1 MQHTVVHRSTLS
13 GNLYAQHKF
22 GSYSRHMDPVIGE
35 ANASVM
41 APLIARQ
48 AEVARSVQHHLAS
61 DITELRGDPEIIE
74 MLGASV
80 AGNIDTI
87 FHALRYDISLENI
100 EAPTAALEYAR
111 RLAQRG
117 VPMNALVRAYR
128 IGHALVLDV
137 AGEEINNA
145 GLAPQT
151 SLALFERMT
160 SVTFRYID
168 WISQQVVAVY
178 EVERDRWLANRNS
191 TQALRVREVLSGND
205 SDPEAVTAAIRYPMR
220 RQHLAVVLWWPAG
233 SGNVTGQD
241 DALAKLEQFL
251 RSLAE
256 HVGTQGSPLFTA
268 ADQRTGWGWLPLSSA
283 TAPSASAQLKQFAES
298 APGAPAVAVGTPLP
312 SVDGFRQS
320 HRQALRAHSV
330 AVTANLTGVTA
341 ADAAGFA
348 AAALMGENQ
357 DNAREFVHAVLGPL
371 AGSSAGDARLRETL
385 QVFLR
390 HGGSYTAAADELVV
404 HFNTVKYRVGRAL
417 ERRGRPLGDDRL
429 DVEMALLLCHWYESA
444 VLTNG

>member
-1 MQHTVVHRSTLS
+1 
-13 GNLYAQHKF
+13 
-22 GSYSRHMDPVIGE
+22 MDPAISE
-35 ANASVM
+35 ANTTIM
-41 APLIARQ
+41 TRLIARQ
-48 AEVARSVQHHLAS
+48 AEVARSVGHRLAS

-74 MLGASV
+74 LLRASV
-80 AGNIDTI
+80 GGNVDTI
-87 FHALRYDISLENI
+87 FHALRYDISLDNI

-117 VPMNALVRAYR
+117 VPMNALTRAYR

-137 AGEEINNA
+137 ASEEINRA
-145 GLAPQT
+145 GFPAAT
-151 SLALFERMT
+151 NLALFERLT

-168 WISQQVVAVY
+168 WISQQVVTVY
-178 EVERDRWLANRNS
+178 EDERDRWLTNRNS

-220 RQHLAVVLWWPAG
+220 RQHLAVVLWWPSEDRQSVGRAIP
-233 SGNVTGQD
+233 QD

-251 RSLAE
+251 RAVAD
-256 HVGTQGSPLFTA
+256 HVGTQGSPLFLA
-268 ADQRTGWGWLPLSSA
+268 ADQRTGWGWLPLSGA
-283 TAPSASAQLKQFAES
+283 AAPGASQQLRLFADS
-298 APGAPAVAVGTPLP
+298 HPGAPAVAVGTPLP

-330 AVTANLTGVTA
+330 AVTANLNGVTA
-341 ADAAGFA
+341 ADAPGFA

-357 DNAREFVHAVLGPL
+357 DNAREFVHTVLGPL
-371 AGSSAGDARLRETL
+371 AGAGASDARLRETL
-385 QVFLR
+385 RVFLR

-444 VLTNG
+444 VLIDE

>member
-1 MQHTVVHRSTLS
+1 
-13 GNLYAQHKF
+13 
-22 GSYSRHMDPVIGE
+22 MDPAVSE
-35 ANASVM
+35 ANTTIM
-41 APLIARQ
+41 TRLIARQ
-48 AEVARSVQHHLAS
+48 AEVARSVGHRLAS

-74 MLGASV
+74 LLRASV
-80 AGNIDTI
+80 GGNVDTI
-87 FHALRYDISLENI
+87 FHALRYDISLDNI

-117 VPMNALVRAYR
+117 VPMNALTRAYR

-137 AGEEINNA
+137 ASEEINRA

-151 SLALFERMT
+151 SLAFFERLT

-178 EVERDRWLANRNS
+178 EDERDRWLANRNS

-220 RQHLAVVLWWPAG
+220 RQHLAVVLWWPSEDRQPAG
-233 SGNVTGQD
+233 RAIAQD

-251 RSLAE
+251 RAVAD
-256 HVGTQGSPLFTA
+256 HVGTQGSPLFLA
-268 ADQRTGWGWLPLSSA
+268 ADQRTGWGWLPLSGA
-283 TAPSASAQLKQFAES
+283 TAPGASELLRQFVDAH
-298 APGAPAVAVGTPLP
+298 PGAPAVAVGTPLP

-320 HRQALRAHSV
+320 HWQALRAHGV
-330 AVTANLTGVTA
+330 AVTANLSGVTA
-341 ADAAGFA
+341 ADAPGFA

-371 AGSSAGDARLRETL
+371 AGAGANDARLRETL
-385 QVFLR
+385 RVFLR

-429 DVEMALLLCHWYESA
+429 DVEMALLLCHWYEAA
-444 VLTNG
+444 VLSGE

>member
-1 MQHTVVHRSTLS
+1 
-13 GNLYAQHKF
+13 
-22 GSYSRHMDPVIGE
+22 MDPAVSE
-35 ANASVM
+35 ANITIM
-41 APLIARQ
+41 ARLIARQ
-48 AEVARSVQHHLAS
+48 AEVARSVGHRLAS
-61 DITELRGDPEIIE
+61 DITELRGDSEIIE
-74 MLGASV
+74 LLRASV
-80 AGNIDTI
+80 AGNVDTI
-87 FHALRYDISLENI
+87 FHALRYDISLDNI

-117 VPMNALVRAYR
+117 VPMNALTRAYR
-128 IGHALVLDV
+128 VGHALVLDV
-137 AGEEINNA
+137 ASEEINRA
-145 GLAPQT
+145 GFAPQT
-151 SLALFERMT
+151 SLAIFERLT

-178 EVERDRWLANRNS
+178 EDERDRWLANRNS
-191 TQALRVREVLSGND
+191 TQALRVREVLAGND

-220 RQHLAVVLWWPAG
+220 RHHLAVVLWWPGEDRQSVGRAIPH
-233 SGNVTGQD
+233 D

-251 RSLAE
+251 RAAADQ
-256 HVGTQGSPLFTA
+256 VGTQGSPLFLA
-268 ADQRTGWGWLPLSSA
+268 VDQRTGWGWLPLSGA
-283 TAPSASAQLKQFAES
+283 TAAGASAQLRQFTES
-298 APGAPAVAVGTPLP
+298 HPDAPAAAIGTPHP
-312 SVDGFRQS
+312 SVDGFRRS

-341 ADAAGFA
+341 ADAPGFA

-357 DNAREFVHAVLGPL
+357 DDAREFVHAVLGPL
-371 AGSSAGDARLRETL
+371 AGPSANDARLRETL

-429 DVEMALLLCHWYESA
+429 DVEMALLLCRWYESA
-444 VLTNG
+444 VLHSE

>member
-1 MQHTVVHRSTLS
+1 
-13 GNLYAQHKF
+13 
-22 GSYSRHMDPVIGE
+22 MDPAVSE
-35 ANASVM
+35 ANNAIM
-41 APLIARQ
+41 TRLIARQ
-48 AEVARSVQHHLAS
+48 TEVARSVGQRLAS

-74 MLGASV
+74 LLRASV
-80 AGNIDTI
+80 GGNVETI

-117 VPMNALVRAYR
+117 VPMNALTRAYR

-137 AGEEINNA
+137 AGEEINRA
-145 GLAPQT
+145 GFAPQT
-151 SLALFERMT
+151 SLAFFERLT

-168 WISQQVVAVY
+168 WISQQVVTVY
-178 EVERDRWLANRNS
+178 EDERDRWLANRNS

-205 SDPEAVTAAIRYPMR
+205 SDPEAITAAIRYPMR
-220 RQHLAVVLWWPAG
+220 RRHLGVVLWWPTG
-233 SGNVTGQD
+233 SGHVTGHD

-251 RSLAE
+251 RAAAE
-256 HVGTQGSPLFTA
+256 HVGTQGSPLFLA
-268 ADQRTGWGWLPLSSA
+268 ADQRTGWGWLPLSGA
-283 TAPSASAQLKQFAES
+283 TAPAASAQLRQFTDS
-298 APGAPAVAVGTPLP
+298 HPNAPAVAIGIPLP
-312 SVDGFRQS
+312 GVDGFRRS

-330 AVTANLTGVTA
+330 AVTADLTGVTA
-341 ADAAGFA
+341 ADDPGFA

-357 DNAREFVHAVLGPL
+357 DDAREFVHTVLGPL
-371 AGSSAGDARLRETL
+371 AGAGDNDARLRETL

-429 DVEMALLLCHWYESA
+429 DIEMALLLCQWYAAA
-444 VLTNG
+444 VLLDE

>member
-1 MQHTVVHRSTLS
+1 
-13 GNLYAQHKF
+13 
-22 GSYSRHMDPVIGE
+22 MDPAVSE
-35 ANASVM
+35 ANTTVM
-41 APLIARQ
+41 TRLIARQ
-48 AEVARSVQHHLAS
+48 DEVSRAVGNRLAS

-74 MLGASV
+74 LLGASV
-80 AGNIDTI
+80 AGNINTI
-87 FHALRYDISLENI
+87 FHALRYDISLDNI

-128 IGHALVLDV
+128 IGHAMALDV
-137 AGEEINNA
+137 CAEEINNA
-145 GLAPQT
+145 DFAPQT
-151 SLALFERMT
+151 RLAIFERIT

-168 WISQQVVAVY
+168 WISQEVVGVY
-178 EVERDRWLANRNS
+178 EDERDRWLANRNS

-220 RQHLAVVLWWPAG
+220 RQHLAVVLWWPGEDRQSAG
-233 SGNVTGQD
+233 RVIAHD

-251 RSLAE
+251 RAAAD
-256 HVGTQGSPLFTA
+256 HVGTQGSPLFLA
-268 ADQRTGWGWLPLSSA
+268 ADQRTGWGWLPLSGA
-283 TAPSASAQLKQFAES
+283 TAAGASAQLKQFTETH
-298 APGAPAVAVGTPLP
+298 PGAPAVAVGTPLP
-312 SVDGFRQS
+312 SVEGFRQS
-320 HRQALRAHSV
+320 HRQALRAHGV
-330 AVTANLTGVTA
+330 AVAANLTGVTA
-341 ADAAGFA
+341 ADATGFA

-371 AGSSAGDARLRETL
+371 AGSGANDARLRETL
-385 QVFLR
+385 RVFLG

-429 DVEMALLLCHWYESA
+429 DVEMALLLCHWYEAA
-444 VLTNG
+444 VLKDE

>member
-1 MQHTVVHRSTLS
+1 
-13 GNLYAQHKF
+13 
-22 GSYSRHMDPVIGE
+22 MDPAVSE
-35 ANASVM
+35 ANTTIM
-41 APLIARQ
+41 ARLIARQ
-48 AEVARSVQHHLAS
+48 GEVTRSVGHRLAS

-74 MLGASV
+74 LLGASV
-80 AGNIDTI
+80 GGNVDTI

-117 VPMNALVRAYR
+117 VPMNALTRAYR

-137 AGEEINNA
+137 AGEEINRA
-145 GLAPQT
+145 GFAPET
-151 SLALFERMT
+151 SLAIFERMT

-178 EVERDRWLANRNS
+178 EDERDRWLANRNS

-220 RQHLAVVLWWPAG
+220 RQHLAVVLWWPGEDKQSVGRAAAH
-233 SGNVTGQD
+233 D

-251 RSLAE
+251 RAAAD
-256 HVGTQGSPLFTA
+256 HVGTQGSPLFLA
-268 ADQRTGWGWLPLSSA
+268 ADQRTGWGWLPLSGA
-283 TAPSASAQLKQFAES
+283 TAPGASAQLRQFTDAH
-298 APGAPAVAVGTPLP
+298 PGAPAVAVGTPLP

-320 HRQALRAHSV
+320 HRQALRAHGV

-341 ADAAGFA
+341 ADAPGFA

-357 DNAREFVHAVLGPL
+357 NNAREFVHAVLGPL
-371 AGSSAGDARLRETL
+371 AGSSGNDARLRETL

-390 HGGSYTAAADELVV
+390 HGGSYTAAAEELVV

-429 DVEMALLLCHWYESA
+429 DVEMALLLSQWYAAA
-444 VLTNG
+444 VLNDE

>member
-1 MQHTVVHRSTLS
+1 
-13 GNLYAQHKF
+13 
-22 GSYSRHMDPVIGE
+22 MDPVIGE
-35 ANASVM
+35 ANVNVM
-41 APLIARQ
+41 ARLIARQ
-48 AEVARSVQHHLAS
+48 TEVSRNVQRRLAS

-80 AGNIDTI
+80 GGNVETI
-87 FHALRYDISLENI
+87 FHALRYDISLDNI

-137 AGEEINNA
+137 AGEEINHA
-145 GLAPQT
+145 ALPPQI
-151 SLALFERMT
+151 SLAVFERMT

-168 WISQQVVAVY
+168 WISQEVVSVY
-178 EVERDRWLANRNS
+178 EDERDRWLANRNS
-191 TQALRVREVLSGND
+191 TQALRVREVLSGTD

-220 RQHLAVVLWWPAG
+220 RQHLGVVLWWPAATEHI
-233 SGNVTGQD
+233 TGHD

-251 RSLAE
+251 RAAAD
-256 HVGTQGSPLFTA
+256 HVGTQGSPLFLA
-268 ADQRTGWGWLPLSSA
+268 ADQRTGWGWLPLSGA
-283 TAPSASAQLKQFAES
+283 TAPGASEQLRQFTDTY
-298 APGAPAVAVGTPLP
+298 PGAPALAVGTPLP
-312 SVDGFRQS
+312 SVEGFRQS
-320 HRQALRAHSV
+320 HRQALRAHGV

-341 ADAAGFA
+341 ADAPGFA

-357 DNAREFVHAVLGPL
+357 DDARDFVHATLGPL
-371 AGSSAGDARLRETL
+371 AGSGANDERLRETL
-385 QVFLR
+385 RVFLR

-429 DVEMALLLCHWYESA
+429 DIEMALLLCHWYGAA
-444 VLTNG
+444 VLSAE

>member
-1 MQHTVVHRSTLS
+1 
-13 GNLYAQHKF
+13 
-22 GSYSRHMDPVIGE
+22 MDAAVTE
-35 ANASVM
+35 ANTIVM
-41 APLIARQ
+41 AGLIARQ
-48 AEVARSVQHHLAS
+48 TEIARSVQHRLAS
-61 DITELRGDPEIIE
+61 DIAELRGDPEIIE
-74 MLGASV
+74 LLGASV
-80 AGNIDTI
+80 GGNVETV
-87 FHALRYDISLENI
+87 FHALRYDISLDNI

-117 VPMNALVRAYR
+117 VPMNALTRAYR
-128 IGHALVLDV
+128 IGHAVALD
-137 AGEEINNA
+137 AATEEINA
-145 GLAPQT
+145 TGMAPEL
-151 SLALFERMT
+151 SLAILQRIT

-168 WISQQVVAVY
+168 WISQEVVAVY
-178 EVERDRWLANRNS
+178 EDERDRWLANRNS
-191 TQALRVREVLSGND
+191 TRILRVREVLSGND

-220 RQHLAVVLWWPAG
+220 RHHLAVVLWWPAG
-233 SGNVTGQD
+233 SGQVTGHD

-256 HVGTQGSPLFTA
+256 HIGTQGSPLFTA

-283 TAPSASAQLKQFAES
+283 TAAGATERVRQFTDAH
-298 APGAPAVAVGTPLP
+298 PGSPAVAVGTPLP

-320 HRQALRAHSV
+320 HRQALRAHNV
-330 AVTANLTGVTA
+330 AVTADLTDVIA
-341 ADAAGFA
+341 ADAPGFA

-357 DNAREFVHAVLGPL
+357 QNAREFVHAVLGPL
-371 AGSSAGDARLRETL
+371 AGAGDGDARLRETL

-429 DVEMALLLCHWYESA
+429 DVEMALLLCHWYGPA
-444 VLTNG
+444 VLSDG

>member
-1 MQHTVVHRSTLS
+1 
-13 GNLYAQHKF
+13 
-22 GSYSRHMDPVIGE
+22 MDPAVSE
-35 ANASVM
+35 ANTTVM
-41 APLIARQ
+41 TRLIARQ
-48 AEVARSVQHHLAS
+48 SGVARAVQLRLAS

-74 MLGASV
+74 LLGASV
-80 AGNIDTI
+80 AGNIETI

-128 IGHALVLDV
+128 IGHAMALDV
-137 AGEEINNA
+137 CGEEINRA

-151 SLALFERMT
+151 SLMLFERVT

-168 WISQQVVAVY
+168 WISQQVVGVY
-178 EVERDRWLANRNS
+178 EDERDRWLANRNS

-220 RQHLAVVLWWPAG
+220 RQHLGVVLWWPTG
-233 SGNVTGQD
+233 GGHVTGHD

-251 RSLAE
+251 RAAAD
-256 HVGTQGSPLFTA
+256 HVGTQGSPLFLA
-268 ADQRTGWGWLPLSSA
+268 ADQRTGWGWLPLSGA
-283 TAPSASAQLKQFAES
+283 TAPAASAQLKQLAETH
-298 APGAPAVAVGTPLP
+298 PGAPAVAIGTPLP

-341 ADAAGFA
+341 ADAPGFA

-357 DNAREFVHAVLGPL
+357 NNAREFVHSVLGPL
-371 AGSSAGDARLRETL
+371 AGSGANDARLRETL
-385 QVFLR
+385 RVFLG

-429 DVEMALLLCHWYESA
+429 DVEMALLLCHWYEAA
-444 VLTNG
+444 VLINE